1 MEQSR
6 KTVAHFRLNNIG
18 LSAMHEPNFFGD
30 QKDVELAR
38 QTRLEVPLAVRFNM
52 GEKNTMNV
60 VCIVVRYLQ
69 PP

>member
-52 GEKNTMNV
+52 GEKNT
-60 VCIVVRYLQ
+60 
-69 PP
+69 